1 MLVRVAECSLLVD
14 DARECLRVAV
24 VDAAG
29 KGFSSREIA
38 GAAGRSHTWVVR
50 VLRKARGR

>member
-1 MLVRVAECSLLVD
+1 MLVRVAECSLMLD

-29 KGFSSREIA
+29 EGFSSREIA

-50 VLRKARGR
+50 VLRKARV